1 MAVYFLLEFI
11 GLTEHL
17 CLITASTAVYAL
29 INQRSFAEMILTVMN
44 LSVGISTSQTQIMK
58 QNCPIWPL
66 SKSQITVGSC
76 FLKHDKGHCVQQE
89 WAIAGC
95 AVSDSVEWSH
105 LWAFIIIITFISCA
119 AKVLPALL
127 PSLCALASKAT
138 LTDFCRLFGELL
150 VSYCTEIDLISS
162 ISCWSSIIKVSQ

>member
-11 GLTEHL
+11 GFTEHL

-29 INQRSFAEMILTVMN
+29 INQGSFAEMILTVMN

-105 LWAFIIIITFISCA
+105 LWAFIIIIAFVSRA
-119 AKVLPALL
+119 AKTQPALL
-127 PSLCALASKAT
+127 ASLCAV
-138 LTDFCRLFGELL
+138 C
-150 VSYCTEIDLISS
+150 
-162 ISCWSSIIKVSQ
+162 SCIKSCLNWFLQIFWRAVGWALHRNWFHQRNQPVKWCYY

>member
-1 MAVYFLLEFI
+1 MAVYFLFEFI

-58 QNCPIWPL
+58 QNCPIWLL

-76 FLKHDKGHCVQQE
+76 FLKRDKGHCVQQE
-89 WAIAGC
+89 WVIAGC
-95 AVSDSVEWSH
+95 AVKWQ
-105 LWAFIIIITFISCA
+105 
-119 AKVLPALL
+119 
-127 PSLCALASKAT
+127 
-138 LTDFCRLFGELL
+138 CRMKPF
-150 VSYCTEIDLISS
+150 VSFYHYNYIY
-162 ISCWSSIIKVSQ
+162 